1 MNIVILDG
9 YTLNP
14 GDLSWNGFSDLAEQ
28 CQVYEHTL
36 AADVVNRCQDCDIIL
51 TNKTALTADV
61 IRQLPQVKYIGVL
74 ATGTNVVD
82 VAFAKQQGIVVTNV
96 PAYGPDA
103 VAQMVFA
110 HILHHSQHV
119 ALHDHAVKQGGW
131 TQQRDFCFTLKP
143 LMSLKGKILGLV
155 GYGDIAQQVATIALA
170 FGMKVLIH
178 TPQRKKHLPQGVSW
192 CELNE
197 LLPQAQFLSLHCPL
211 TEATYRMINATTLKA
226 LPLNAMVINTAR
238 GDLIDE
244 QALANWLNQNQGYAS
259 VDVLSTEPPQ
269 ANNPLLSADNV
280 SITPHIAWATSEARQ
295 NLMNIAVN
303 NVVQYINGTP
313 INLV

>member
-14 GDLSWNGFSDLAEQ
+14 GDLSWDGFRDVAEQ
-28 CQVYEHTL
+28 CQVYDHTS
-36 AADVVNRCQDCDIIL
+36 AADIVSRCQNCDMVL
-51 TNKTALTADV
+51 TNKTALSADV
-61 IRQLPQVKYIGVL
+61 LKQLPQVKYIGVL

-119 ALHDHAVKQGGW
+119 AIHDHAVKQGDW
-131 TQQRDFCFTLKP
+131 TRQRDFCFTLQP
-143 LMSLKGKILGLV
+143 LMSLKGKTIGLV
-155 GYGDIAQQVATIALA
+155 GYGDIAQQVASIALA

-178 TPQRKKHLPQGVSW
+178 TPQRKLHLPKGVIW
-192 CELNE
+192 CELND
-197 LLPQAQFLSLHCPL
+197 LLSQAMFLSLHCPL
-211 TEATYRMINATTLKA
+211 TTATYQMINTTTLTL
-226 LPLNAMVINTAR
+226 LPFNAVVINTAR

-244 QALANWLNQNQGYAS
+244 QALADWLNQHQGYAC

-269 ANNPLLSADNV
+269 ANNPLLSANNI
-280 SITPHIAWATSEARQ
+280 SITPHIAWATKEARQ

-303 NVVQYINGTP
+303 NCAQFINGTP